1 MDLSTRKIVFVTGKG
16 GVGKSVCAASI
27 AWSQA
32 RKGRR
37 VCLVELGGQSFYES
51 FFETRGISY
60 EPSEV
65 IPDVH
70 IALYTPQDCLREY
83 VLHYLKV
90 PKLYD
95 IFFQNKV
102 MKAFMNAAPA
112 LAELSILGKLTSE
125 IRGIL
130 KYDYDLYVVDCFST
144 GHAMALFRAPGGLST
159 TFKNGPLHDQAHD
172 IAEVIRNP
180 EHTHYVLVT
189 LPEEMPVAET
199 EEFHAVLK
207 NEMNA
212 QVSIVCNKLLDPPLT
227 RPEQVELLKSVK
239 DPNMHE
245 FLEYVQFKEKIQDQQ
260 LERIAKMSAQFYGV
274 PLILDSLSSQDCIA
288 SFASHLE
295 KSWTST
301 NS

>member
-1 MDLSTRKIVFVTGKG
+1 MDLSSQKIVFVTGKG

-27 AWSQA
+27 AWAEA

-37 VCLVELGGQSFYES
+37 VCLVELGSQSFYES

-83 VLHYLKV
+83 VLHFLKV

-102 MKAFMNAAPA
+102 MKAFLNASPA
-112 LAELSILGKLTSE
+112 LAELSILGKLTSD

-130 KYDYDLYVVDCFST
+130 PDDYDLYVVDCYST
-144 GHAMALFRAPGGLST
+144 GHAMALFRAPEGLSAI
-159 TFKNGPLHDQAHD
+159 FKSGPLHDQARD
-172 IAEVIRNP
+172 IAQVLKNP
-180 EHTHYVLVT
+180 EQTHYVLVT
-189 LPEEMPVAET
+189 LPEEMPITEA
-199 EEFHAVLK
+199 EEFYSMLK
-207 NEMNA
+207 TEQNA
-212 QVSIVCNKLLDPPLT
+212 QISVICNKLIAPPLT
-227 RPEQVELLKSVK
+227 RSEQVELTKSVK
-239 DPNMHE
+239 DQNMHE
-245 FLEYVQFKEKIQDQQ
+245 FLEYIQFKEKNQDQQ
-260 LERIAKMSAQFYGV
+260 LARLAKLSTEYYGV

-288 SFASHLE
+288 HFATHLE
-295 KSWTST
+295 KPWILT